1 MESRYPNIDNLKREL
16 ESLPEITSENQRK
29 LDQKIRLEFNY
40 NSNHIEGNTLTYG
53 ETELLLMFGKTTG
66 DHEIRE
72 FQEMQG
78 HDLAFEMIKDWSNVT
93 ERWLTETDIRT
104 LNKMVLVNP
113 FWKEAITENNQSTR
127 RLIRV
132 GEYKEYPNSH
142 PFDDGNGR
150 VSRLVMNYI
159 LLKYGYPPVIIKSAD
174 KKGYLNALN
183 QADVGNM
190 QEFVDYVVKEVKWSL
205 LLHMKARK
213 GEKLEEEKD
222 WQKQLKIFSKKGT
235 KAPSKRTYV
244 STVDLWVESIF
255 PSVLKV
261 EANLNTRLSTLFES
275 SDFKVILSK
284 GSNDKAKFDMTAHV
298 RIQDK
303 SKISKEKVDINSVQY
318 LSVTFSYNNF
328 IKNGI
333 DTFDIELYLIFKFE
347 QFKYSVELNT
357 WGKTELVK
365 AIDKNLND
373 ADIDL
378 ITNILG
384 QEAVRKINNYI

>member
-132 GEYKEYPNSH
+132 GEYKEYPNSVRLQNGKIFHYATPEETPAKMADLISWLKEEEQKSELHPIELAAIFHHKFVLIH

-222 WQKQLKIFSKKGT
+222 WQKQLKIFSKKG
-235 KAPSKRTYV
+235 
-244 STVDLWVESIF
+244 
-255 PSVLKV
+255 
-261 EANLNTRLSTLFES
+261 
-275 SDFKVILSK
+275 
-284 GSNDKAKFDMTAHV
+284 
-298 RIQDK
+298 
-303 SKISKEKVDINSVQY
+303 
-318 LSVTFSYNNF
+318 
-328 IKNGI
+328 
-333 DTFDIELYLIFKFE
+333 
-347 QFKYSVELNT
+347 YS
-357 WGKTELVK
+357 
-365 AIDKNLND
+365 
-373 ADIDL
+373 
-378 ITNILG
+378 
-384 QEAVRKINNYI
+384 

>member
-78 HDLAFEMIKDWSNVT
+78 HDLAFEMIKDWSKET

-104 LNKMVLVNP
+104 LNEMVLVKP

-132 GEYKEYPNSH
+132 GEYKEYPNSVRLQNGKIFHYATPEETPAKMADLISWLKEEEQKSELHPIELAAIFHHKFVLIH

-159 LLKYGYPPVIIKSAD
+159 LLKYGYP
-174 KKGYLNALN
+174 
-183 QADVGNM
+183 
-190 QEFVDYVVKEVKWSL
+190 
-205 LLHMKARK
+205 R
-213 GEKLEEEKD
+213 
-222 WQKQLKIFSKKGT
+222 
-235 KAPSKRTYV
+235 KRTYV

-384 QEAVRKINNYI
+384 QEAVRKINNFI